1 MTYEYSAASAR
12 FEIDNPYKIEN
23 LALLVCGAISVLAA
37 LLLLIRFRDAMGNP
51 DFRGVRAIVVGL
63 LLLAAGITAIG
74 RATMQLRYFFG
85 RGRPHDL
92 TNLEASDG
100 NVPQRRADWLKE
112 NLRQNALAYRE
123 PQGAISGLVHQVFK
137 TLIFA
142 PRLVRAA
149 AEAQC
154 FNALLTLA
162 ILLGLLAT
170 VAFYR
175 NPAVQS
181 WLAVIYLGAL
191 VPKLLRPFGRGET
204 TYSRASAG
212 VGFIAF
218 IVAVPILGPPLL
230 GRLVQG
236 LPNIQG
242 FDLPRTLG
250 TCLFILLV
258 AQSLFF
264 LALMRQLRERPAV
277 NMACVT
283 RSLSMNS
290 NPAKLFEEL
299 ERTLQ
304 SRWTETIPNRR
315 YAFVKLPDVLAGQ
328 SGSFAG
334 EVLEETQPVP
344 TSGGP
349 ATSVFEKLR
358 DATSLP
364 MTALTGLG
372 ALAYV
377 GSIFSL
383 IAFSLA
389 PLGQQAWS
397 TALLAVTFFFTAAYC
412 LRSANLLWGRV
423 DFQSVL
429 VWVEINGS
437 FEEARINIGNQL
449 TTAMSSSKKIINVES
464 MTLRVWAAEL
474 DTVILQKDGPRDL
487 IGMRGRP
494 DVAELYANHLERF
507 AGQLASVVA
516 PVSSAD
522 EDRLGAIARVQQHMG
537 GAAPSLAALAAA
549 AQPAAAPTAIA
560 EPRLPPGRQRCR
572 NERCRAELPVEA
584 MFCSN
589 CGTQLRNQ

>member
-1 MTYEYSAASAR
+1 MSYEYSAASAR

-23 LALLVCGAISVLAA
+23 VALLICGAIGILGG
-37 LLLLIRFRDAMGNP
+37 LFLLIGFRNAMGNP
-51 DFRGVRAIVVGL
+51 SVRGVRGVIVGL
-63 LLLAAGITAIG
+63 LLLIGSIAVLG

-85 RGRPHDL
+85 RGRPLDL
-92 TNLEASDG
+92 SNLDTATG
-100 NVPQRRADWLKE
+100 NDPQRRAEWLKE
-112 NLRQNALAYRE
+112 NLRQNALVYRE
-123 PQGAISGLVHQVFK
+123 PQGAISGLIHQVFK

-142 PRLVRAA
+142 PRLIRAA

-162 ILLGLLAT
+162 ILLGLLAI

-175 NPAVQS
+175 DPAVQS
-181 WLAVIYLGAL
+181 WLAVVYLAAL
-191 VPKLLRPFGRGET
+191 VPKLVRPFGRGAT
-204 TYSRASAG
+204 TYARARAG

-230 GRLVQG
+230 SRLVG
-236 LPNIQG
+236 ALPDIQE
-242 FDLPRTLG
+242 FDLPRRLG
-250 TCLFILLV
+250 TCLFVLLV

-277 NMACVT
+277 NMASVT

-315 YAFVKLPDVLAGQ
+315 YAFVKLPDVLSGQ

-334 EVLEETQPVP
+334 EVLEETQPLP
-344 TSGGP
+344 TSTGAASP
-349 ATSVFEKLR
+349 VLDKLR
-358 DATSLP
+358 DPTILP
-364 MTALTGLG
+364 INALTGLG
-372 ALAYV
+372 ALSYIGAT
-377 GSIFSL
+377 FSL
-383 IAFSLA
+383 IAFALST
-389 PLGQQAWS
+389 LGQQAWS
-397 TALLAVTFFFTAAYC
+397 TALLAVTFFFTATYC

-487 IGMRGRP
+487 IGMRGRT
-494 DVAELYANHLERF
+494 DVAEFYATHLERF

-516 PVSSAD
+516 PVSTAD

-537 GAAPSLAALAAA
+537 AAPSLAAVAAAGQLAA
-549 AQPAAAPTAIA
+549 PGSGDT
-560 EPRLPPGRQRCR
+560 RLPPGRQRCR

-584 MFCSN
+584 MFCSS
-589 CGTQLRNQ
+589 CGTALRAG

>member
-12 FEIDNPYKIEN
+12 FEIDNPYKVEN
-23 LALLVCGAISVLAA
+23 AALLVCGAVGA
-37 LLLLIRFRDAMGNP
+37 LTGLFLLIGFRDAMGNP
-51 DFRGVRAIVVGL
+51 SVRGVRGVVIGL
-63 LLLAAGITAIG
+63 LLLVGSIAVIG

-92 TNLEASDG
+92 TNLDAGFGAD
-100 NVPQRRADWLKE
+100 PQSRAEWLKE

-142 PRLVRAA
+142 PRLIRAA

-162 ILLGLLAT
+162 ILLGLLAI
-170 VAFYR
+170 VALY
-175 NPAVQS
+175 NEPAVES

-191 VPKLLRPFGRGET
+191 IPKLVRPFGSAE
-204 TYSRASAG
+204 SFARARAG
-212 VGFIAF
+212 IGFIAF

-230 GRLVQG
+230 GRLVG
-236 LPNIQG
+236 NLPDITEL
-242 FDLPRTLG
+242 DLPRRLG
-250 TCLFILLV
+250 TCLFVLLV

-264 LALMRQLRERPAV
+264 LALMRQLRDRPAV

-283 RSLSMNS
+283 RSLSMNN

-315 YAFVKLPDVLAGQ
+315 YALVKLPEVLSGQ

-334 EVLEETQPVP
+334 EVLEETQPLP
-344 TSGGP
+344 TSAGP
-349 ATSVFEKLR
+349 TSSVFEKLR
-358 DATSLP
+358 DTANLP
-364 MTALTGLG
+364 INALTALG
-372 ALAYV
+372 ALSYIGAT
-377 GSIFSL
+377 FSL
-383 IAFSLA
+383 VSFALA
-389 PLGQQAWS
+389 SAGQQAWS
-397 TALLAVTFFFTAAYC
+397 TALLAITFFFTATYC

-429 VWVEINGS
+429 MWVEINGS

-487 IGMRGRP
+487 IGMRGRT
-494 DVAELYANHLERF
+494 DVAEFYANHLERF

-516 PVSSAD
+516 PASTGD
-522 EDRLGAIARVQQHMG
+522 EDRLSAIARVQQHMG
-537 GAAPSLAALAAA
+537 TAPSLAASAA
-549 AQPAAAPTAIA
+549 AQLAAPG
-560 EPRLPPGRQRCR
+560 PNVDVRLPAGRQRCR
-572 NERCRAELPVEA
+572 NERCRAELPIDA
-584 MFCSN
+584 MFCSS
-589 CGTQLRNQ
+589 CGTPLRA

>member
-1 MTYEYSAASAR
+1 MSYEYSAASAR
-12 FEIDNPYKIEN
+12 FEIDNPYKVEN
-23 LALLVCGAISVLAA
+23 LALLVCGVVGVLAG
-37 LLLLIRFRDAMGNP
+37 LFLLIRFRDAMGNP
-51 DFRGVRAIVVGL
+51 SLRGLRGIVVGL
-63 LLLAAGITAIG
+63 LLLAASIAVIG

-92 TNLEASDG
+92 TNLDAGAGAD
-100 NVPQRRADWLKE
+100 PQRRAEWLKE

-123 PQGAISGLVHQVFK
+123 PQGAISGLVHQLFK

-142 PRLVRAA
+142 PRLIRAA

-162 ILLGLLAT
+162 ILLGLIAI
-170 VAFYR
+170 VAFY
-175 NPAVQS
+175 NNAAVES

-191 VPKLLRPFGRGET
+191 IPKLVRPFGSTES
-204 TYSRASAG
+204 YARARAG
-212 VGFIAF
+212 IGFIAF

-230 GRLVQG
+230 GRLVG
-236 LPNIQG
+236 MLPNITEL
-242 FDLPRTLG
+242 DLPQRLG
-250 TCLFILLV
+250 TCLFVLLV

-264 LALMRQLRERPAV
+264 LALMRQLRDRPTV

-283 RSLSMNS
+283 RSLSMNN

-315 YAFVKLPDVLAGQ
+315 YALAKLPEVLPGQ

-334 EVLEETQPVP
+334 EVLEETQPLP
-344 TSGGP
+344 TNTGP
-349 ATSVFEKLR
+349 TTSVLEKLGNQ
-358 DATSLP
+358 ANLP
-364 MTALTGLG
+364 INALTALG
-372 ALAYV
+372 ALSYIGATL
-377 GSIFSL
+377 SL
-383 IAFSLA
+383 VNFALSSA
-389 PLGQQAWS
+389 GQQAWS
-397 TALLAVTFFFTAAYC
+397 TALLAITFFFTATYC

-487 IGMRGRP
+487 IGMRGRT
-494 DVAELYANHLERF
+494 DVAEFYANHLERF

-516 PVSSAD
+516 PVSTTDA
-522 EDRLGAIARVQQHMG
+522 DRLGAIARVQQHMG
-537 GAAPSLAALAAA
+537 AAPSLAAAAAA
-549 AQPAAAPTAIA
+549 AQLPSRNADVQPAS
-560 EPRLPPGRQRCR
+560 GRQRCR
-572 NERCRAELPVEA
+572 NERCGVELPIEA
-584 MFCSN
+584 LFCSH
-589 CGTQLRNQ
+589 CGTPQRA

>member
-1 MTYEYSAASAR
+1 MSYEYSAASAR
-12 FEIDNPYKIEN
+12 FEIDNPYKVEN
-23 LALLVCGAISVLAA
+23 VALLVCGVVGVLGG
-37 LLLLIRFRDAMGNP
+37 LFLLIGFRDAMGNP
-51 DFRGVRAIVVGL
+51 SLRGVRGIVVGL
-63 LLLAAGITAIG
+63 LLLAGSIALIG

-92 TNLEASDG
+92 TNLDAGYAGD
-100 NVPQRRADWLKE
+100 PQRRAEWLKE

-142 PRLVRAA
+142 PRLIRAA

-162 ILLGLLAT
+162 ILLGLLAI

-175 NPAVQS
+175 DPAVES
-181 WLAVIYLGAL
+181 WLAVIYLAAL
-191 VPKLLRPFGRGET
+191 VPKLVRPFGSAES
-204 TYSRASAG
+204 YARARAG
-212 VGFIAF
+212 IAFIAF

-230 GRLVQG
+230 GRLVG
-236 LPNIQG
+236 ALPDITDL
-242 FDLPRTLG
+242 DLPRRLG
-250 TCLFILLV
+250 TCLFVLLV

-264 LALMRQLRERPAV
+264 LALMRQLRDRPAV

-304 SRWTETIPNRR
+304 TRWTETIPNRR
-315 YAFVKLPDVLAGQ
+315 YALVKLPDVLSGQ

-334 EVLEETQPVP
+334 EALEETQPLP
-344 TSGGP
+344 TSAGP
-349 ATSVFEKLR
+349 ATSMLERLR
-358 DATSLP
+358 NPANLP
-364 MTALTGLG
+364 INALTALG
-372 ALAYV
+372 ALSFIGATV
-377 GSIFSL
+377 SL
-383 IAFSLA
+383 VSFALSSA
-389 PLGQQAWS
+389 GQQAWS
-397 TALLAVTFFFTAAYC
+397 TALLAITFFFTATYC

-429 VWVEINGS
+429 VWVEISGS

-449 TTAMSSSKKIINVES
+449 TTAMSSSKKIISVEA

-487 IGMRGRP
+487 IGMRGRT
-494 DVAELYANHLERF
+494 DVAEFYTNHLERF

-516 PVSSAD
+516 PVSTTD

-537 GAAPSLAALAAA
+537 ATPSLAAVAASAQLAAA
-549 AQPAAAPTAIA
+549 NTDA
-560 EPRLPPGRQRCR
+560 RLPPGRQRCR
-572 NERCRAELPVEA
+572 NERCRAEVPVEA
-584 MFCSN
+584 VFCSN
-589 CGTQLRNQ
+589 CGSALRA

>member
-1 MTYEYSAASAR
+1 MSYEYSAASAR

-23 LALLVCGAISVLAA
+23 LALLACGAIAILAG
-37 LLLLIRFRDAMGNP
+37 LFLLIGFREAMGNP
-51 DFRGVRAIVVGL
+51 NLRGVRAIIVGL
-63 LLLAAGITAIG
+63 LLLGVGIAALG

-85 RGRPHDL
+85 RGRPLDL

-100 NVPQRRADWLKE
+100 NVPARRAEWLKE

-142 PRLVRAA
+142 PRLIRAA

-154 FNALLTLA
+154 FNALLTLT

-170 VAFYR
+170 MAFYR
-175 NPAVQS
+175 DPAVQS
-181 WLAVIYLGAL
+181 WLAVVYLAAL
-191 VPKLLRPFGRGET
+191 IPKLLHPFGRGNT

-212 VGFIAF
+212 IGFILF
-218 IVAVPILGPPLL
+218 IVAVPILGPPLF
-230 GRLVQG
+230 GRLVNG
-236 LPNIQG
+236 LPDING

-264 LALMRQLRERPAV
+264 LALTRQLRDRPSV

-304 SRWTETIPNRR
+304 ARWTETIPNRR
-315 YAFVKLPDVLAGQ
+315 YALVKLPDVLNGQ

-334 EVLEETQPVP
+334 EVLEETQPLPNTAGP
-344 TSGGP
+344 T
-349 ATSVFEKLR
+349 TSITERLR
-358 DATSLP
+358 DPAALP
-364 MTALTGLG
+364 ITALTGLG
-372 ALAYV
+372 ALAFIG
-377 GSIFSL
+377 GSFSL
-383 IAFSLA
+383 ISFALS
-389 PLGQQAWS
+389 PIGQQQAWS
-397 TALLAVTFFFTAAYC
+397 TALLAITFFFTAFYC

-449 TTAMSSSKKIINVES
+449 TTAMSSTKKIINVES

-494 DVAELYANHLERF
+494 EVAELYANHLERF
-507 AGQLASVVA
+507 AGQLASVIA
-516 PVSSAD
+516 PSSTAD
-522 EDRLGAIARVQQHMG
+522 EDRLGAIARVQQSMGIPPSPAALTG
-537 GAAPSLAALAAA
+537 GAH
-549 AQPAAAPTAIA
+549 PAASVNA

-572 NERCRAELPVEA
+572 NERCRADLPMEA
-584 MFCSN
+584 MFCST
-589 CGTQLRNQ
+589 CGTPVRASQ